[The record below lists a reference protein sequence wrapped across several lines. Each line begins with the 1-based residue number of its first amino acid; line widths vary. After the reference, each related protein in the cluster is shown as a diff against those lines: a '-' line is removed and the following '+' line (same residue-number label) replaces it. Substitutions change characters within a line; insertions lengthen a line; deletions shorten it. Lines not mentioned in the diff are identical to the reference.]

1 MAVPPRSRPTRS
13 YSRSRAIFSRADMA
27 PGGISASR
35 RSSATTGCDVGDHR
49 RVADELPR
57 RPWPG
62 RWRRPGTAR
71 PGRGPGCRPRRTP
84 STGPPGRGRRCRG
97 RWRPT
102 VCRPGRPAPGCS
114 RCGGGGCG
122 RRQTPPRGCLAKS
135 QMYRARSSMGLFSIT
150 VAGGTRCP
158 AASAA
163 GSVDYRYLPGAGFGG
178 GFSNSHRATSGA
190 PGSTFSRRSCI
201 WRRLLTLKTSVN
213 VSACDGSVN
222 FIRAPSARQ

>member
-1 MAVPPRSRPTRS
+1 MARPPGPPGPLVLQEPRDL
-13 YSRSRAIFSRADMA
+13 IADRH
-27 PGGISASR
+27 GR
-35 RSSATTGCDVGDHR
+35 RGNLGLAAVFGLDRRDVGDHR
-49 RVADELPR
+49 RVGDELLRGPRQGQCVLQALLGPGLLQRIGRRKAPAPPDEDADADAPVDARRELVGPAVLDEDALARRWTVRTSANVAPR
-57 RPWPG
+57 R
-62 RWRRPGTAR
+62 
-71 PGRGPGCRPRRTP
+71 
-84 STGPPGRGRRCRG
+84 
-97 RWRPT
+97 
-102 VCRPGRPAPGCS
+102 
-114 RCGGGGCG
+114 
-122 RRQTPPRGCLAKS
+122 LAKS

-222 FIRAPSARQ
+222 FIRRTSARQ